1 MTRGICPACG
11 KDLKINKDGTLHGHK
26 CIDAEQNQ
34 HEQSEFQIAVNQN
47 AVAENVQNADETTE
61 QNDGDVV
68 AAFQQLGVADSQ
80 VELPS
85 DSECLPDQTPESM
98 TNEAIEALRGVS
110 QAFAEAILTEVSV
123 PAKNP
128 GDTENSSIV
137 TGELSIGG
145 MTYEDA
151 ADNKDVFAATIAAL
165 VGFSDVEVTITEVD
179 SAIIVNYCVKAP
191 EKTPLGVPC
200 ADSACTKIEKLSRKT
215 RETPA
220 WMRKHF
226 PIGCEIESR
235 KHFLLLVLSLLDA
248 KKLKKLI
255 SSDVRVLSLCAQTNV
270 LWQPLCIELWETY
283 AHPRRSQDLQDD
295 YYECESWKT
304 AYTETEPEI
313 TDMINLREKYDD
325 EDLDDLDYSRVSE
338 LLDGNDLPP
347 ERNDDP
353 EDTPAYYFSEEYL
366 RENHPN
372 DFDYDD

>member
-1 MTRGICPACG
+1 MTRGICVACG

-26 CIDAEQNQ
+26 CIDAEQDQ
-34 HEQSEFQIAVNQN
+34 HEQGDFQIAVNQN

-80 VELPS
+80 VESPC
-85 DSECLPDQTPESM
+85 DSESLPDQTPESM
-98 TNEAIEALRGVS
+98 TDEAIEALRGVS
-110 QAFAEAILTEVSV
+110 QAFAKATLTEVSL

-128 GDTENSSIV
+128 GDTENSCIV

-165 VGFSDVEVTITEVD
+165 VGFSDVEVTITEVN
-179 SAIIVNYCVKAP
+179 SATIVSYCVKAP

-200 ADSACTKIEKLSRKT
+200 ADSAYTKISKLIKKTQKRKKV
-215 RETPA
+215 TP
-220 WMRKHF
+220 
-226 PIGCEIESR
+226 IESR
-235 KHFLLLVLSLLDA
+235 RPFLLLVLSLLDA
-248 KKLKKLI
+248 KELKKLI
-255 SSDVRVLSLCAQTNV
+255 SSDVEVLSLCAKTNV
-270 LWQPLCIELWETY
+270 LWKPLCIQEWETY
-283 AHPRRSQDLQDD
+283 AHPHKNQDFQEE
-295 YYECESWKT
+295 YYECKSWMT
-304 AYTETEPEI
+304 AYTQTESEI

-325 EDLDDLDYSRVSE
+325 KDLDNWDYSRV
-338 LLDGNDLPP
+338 LDLFDSNDLPP